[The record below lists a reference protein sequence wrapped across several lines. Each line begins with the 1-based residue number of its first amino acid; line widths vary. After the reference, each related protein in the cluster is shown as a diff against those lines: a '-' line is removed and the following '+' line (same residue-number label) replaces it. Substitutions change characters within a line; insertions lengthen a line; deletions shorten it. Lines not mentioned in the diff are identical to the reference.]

1 MIRSC
6 LTCQAYKVDDGD
18 DLGSCQLHPPVLVG
32 DGFMFP
38 GVHPLA
44 WCLDWQPKEEGT
56 PFDALQAKMAPII
69 EALESLCHAVE
80 RGETDDDYLRT
91 LAEDGR
97 WAITPPPAT
106 KAQP

>member
-1 MIRSC
+1 MYDHDAMTQRETE
-6 LTCQAYKVDDGD
+6 L
-18 DLGSCQLHPPVLVG
+18 
-32 DGFMFP
+32 
-38 GVHPLA
+38 LA
-44 WCLDWQPKEEGT
+44 QV
-56 PFDALQAKMAPII
+56 DALQAKMTPII

-106 KAQP
+106 KEQP